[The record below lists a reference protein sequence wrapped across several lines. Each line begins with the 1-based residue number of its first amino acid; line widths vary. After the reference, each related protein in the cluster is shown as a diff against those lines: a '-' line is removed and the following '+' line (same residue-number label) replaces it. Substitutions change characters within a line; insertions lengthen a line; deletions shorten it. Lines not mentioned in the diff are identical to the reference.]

1 MTYRDIVVYLDTG
14 PATSAR
20 VDAAVELARRFEAR
34 LTAVNL
40 VPAVSFDGDWQL
52 CRDSLQTSFEEAAS
66 RAGVVH
72 NHRDVPPDASAARD
86 FFAHDADLLVVT
98 QPDRRNAGAVP
109 VDFPGRLL
117 LAAGVPLLMLPLG
130 WNGAHAIGRR
140 PTVAWNGTG
149 EATRAAHDALPF
161 LRDAERT
168 ALFTFDARYGLGETA
183 VEGFAAH
190 LHRHGA
196 GVVVD
201 GWRDDGRGEWLS
213 ALFASVDRE
222 RSDLIVAGAYGHPRI
237 AERLFGG
244 ATQDLLG
251 QDLLPVLLSH

>member
-1 MTYRDIVVYLDTG
+1 MTYRDIIVYLDTG

-20 VDAAVELARRFEAR
+20 VDVAVELARRFEAR

-40 VPAVSFDGDWQL
+40 VPAVSFDRDWHL
-52 CRDSLQTSFEEAAS
+52 WRDRLRASFEEAAS
-66 RAGVVH
+66 RAGVDH
-72 NHRDVPPDASAARD
+72 DHRDVPPNPSAARD
-86 FFAHDADLLVVT
+86 FFAHDADLLVAT

-117 LAAGVPLLMLPLG
+117 LAAGVPLLMLPFG
-130 WNGAHAIGRR
+130 WNGARAIGRQ

-168 ALFTFDARYGLGETA
+168 ALFTFDAHYGLGDAA
-183 VEGFAAH
+183 VDGFAAH

-201 GWRDDGRGEWLS
+201 GWRDDGRGDWLS
-213 ALFASVDRE
+213 ALFASLDRE
-222 RSDLIVAGAYGHPRI
+222 RSDLIVAGAYGHPRM

-251 QDLLPVLLSH
+251 QDLLPMLLSH